1 MLVKY
6 ISQNHS
12 RNQMNWQ
19 IFKVFRT
26 VLVTLKHRICY
37 ISLCHSYVQ
46 IEHIKYTFSPHGS
59 HTLQNFFKVPTNLYL
74 TESLLFLQYKSLKGM
89 SSLVALIFLYHGS
102 LLCPVME
109 DFFFFLQMPHPESRH
124 HSFCYGQVL
133 LFQSL
138 TTHGES
144 TVPNTFMYLLYY
156 PIFCGLDKL

>member
-37 ISLCHSYVQ
+37 ISLYHSFRLS
-46 IEHIKYTFSPHGS
+46 ILI
-59 HTLQNFFKVPTNLYL
+59 TLFFPMEVILCRIFFKVPTNLYL

-109 DFFFFLQMPHPESRH
+109 DFFFFCKCHI
-124 HSFCYGQVL
+124 
-133 LFQSL
+133 QSL
-138 TTHGES
+138 GIIAF
-144 TVPNTFMYLLYY
+144 VM
-156 PIFCGLDKL
+156 DKYCFFSL